1 MIDRELI
8 ETRIKEHKAA
18 QEQALAHANAHA
30 GAVQALE
37 RLRDDLLAAEMG
49 APTEG
54 APMEKVSL

>member
-18 QEQALAHANAHA
+18 QEQALAQANAHA

-37 RLRDDLLAAEMG
+37 RLRDDLPAERD
-49 APTEG
+49 APDLRVVDN
-54 APMEKVSL
+54 A